1 MDKEERHNIITSD
14 RQDNAK
20 CNKCYE
26 YATIKKSCSPLKM
39 GENAWLR
46 NVGPLPTYKTAVLW
60 LRTTTTLQAT
70 LRIKIE

>member
-26 YATIKKSCSPLKM
+26 YATIKKSRRPLKM

-60 LRTTTTLQAT
+60 LRTTTTLKAT